1 MKQVALEEATDLLE
15 LMTITQSIDSGF
27 TITHHGHIEDVPTIL
42 ISTCRG
48 AGDCYII
55 Q

>member
-1 MKQVALEEATDLLE
+1 MKKVTLEEATDLLE
-15 LMTITQSIDSGF
+15 LMTITKSIESGF
-27 TITHHGHIEDVPTIL
+27 AITHYGHIEDVPTIL